1 MTQKTGP
8 FAALYEEFKGGHV
21 SRREFLRRATMLGVG
36 APVAMYI
43 VNSTTPTVAHAQDAT
58 PAAGGTWSNPP
69 DAGTEG
75 QTRGAGGE
83 LKILQWQG
91 VTHFGLHTA
100 TGTKDQLGASLV
112 LEPLMNYLP
121 DGTLTP
127 NLAAEVPSVEN
138 GGLSEDLTSVTYK
151 LKEGVLWSDGT
162 PFTAAD
168 VVFTWQWAANP
179 DNGAITTL
187 TYQSISAAEAIDDL
201 TVKLT
206 FVGPQL
212 AWYLPF
218 TNTYLGAVYPKHIL
232 DGGGVDAYNAFIL
245 NPVGTGPYVVSSFSA
260 NDQVVYEANPNYREP
275 NKPFFQT
282 VNLKG
287 GGDAVS
293 AAQAVLQTGD
303 WHFAWNL
310 QVEPQILRDLEANGI
325 GKVSVSPPSNVE
337 RLLINFSDPND
348 ESMGEKS
355 HKDVPHP
362 FFSDIK
368 VRQAFA
374 LATDRD
380 TIANQFYQGGDLE
393 PGAKNILSGI
403 GQFESPNTSFE
414 FNLEAAA
421 ALLDEAGWVLDGDVR
436 KKDGVEMSVSY
447 STSINSVRQ
456 KTQAV
461 NKQNWESIGIKV
473 NLKQVDAGIFFDSA
487 AGNEQN
493 AQHFF
498 ADLLMYTNGPTS
510 AFPLSYMQSWYA
522 GPNGES
528 ISQKANNWSGINES
542 RYASAEY
549 DEMYDRL
556 AATTIQEEAV
566 ALFIAMNDHIIN
578 NQVVIPEV
586 ARAVE
591 KYAIANTL
599 NDANVGS
606 SLAEALYWNIKNW
619 NNVM

>member
-8 FAALYEEFKGGHV
+8 FAALYEEFKGGHI
-21 SRREFLRRATMLGVG
+21 SRRDFLRRATMLGVG
-36 APVAMYI
+36 APVAMYL
-43 VNSTTPTVAHAQDAT
+43 VNATTPTVAHAQDAT
-58 PAAGGTWSNPP
+58 PAAAGGASAP

-83 LKILQWQG
+83 LKMLQWQG

-121 DGTLTP
+121 DGTLTA
-127 NLAAEVPSVEN
+127 NLAAEVPSLEN
-138 GGLSEDLTSVTYK
+138 GGLSEDLTTVTYK

-168 VVFTWQWAANP
+168 VVFTWQWVTDAA
-179 DNGAITTL
+179 NGAITTL
-187 TYQSISAAEAIDDL
+187 TYQAISAAEAIDDL

-218 TNTYLGAVYPKHIL
+218 TGTYLGAVYPKHVL
-232 DGGGVDAYNAFIL
+232 EAGGEAYNQFIL
-245 NPVGTGPYVVSSFSA
+245 APVGTGPYVVSSFSA
-260 NDQVVYEANPNYREP
+260 NDQVIYEANPNYREA

-287 GGDAVS
+287 GGDAAS

-310 QVEPQILRDLEANGI
+310 QVEPQILRDLEEG
-325 GKVSVSPPSNVE
+325 GKGKLSVSPPSNVE

-362 FFSDIK
+362 FFSDLK
-368 VRQAFA
+368 VRQALA

-393 PGAKNILSGI
+393 PGARNILSGI
-403 GQFESPNTSFE
+403 GSIESPNTTFE
-414 FNLEAAA
+414 FNLEKAA
-421 ALLDEAGWVLDGDVR
+421 ALLDEAGWVLDGDTR
-436 KKDGVEMSVSY
+436 KKDGVEMKISY
-447 STSINSVRQ
+447 STSINAVRQ

-461 NKQNWESIGIKV
+461 NKQNWESIGIAV

-493 AQHFF
+493 AQHFY

-510 AFPLSYMQSWYA
+510 TFPLNYMQSWYA

-542 RYASAEY
+542 RYANADY
-549 DEMYDRL
+549 DAMYDRL

-566 ALFIAMNDHIIN
+566 ALFIAMNDHLIN
-578 NQVVIPEV
+578 DQVIVPEV

-591 KYAIANTL
+591 KYAIALTL
-599 NDANVGS
+599 NDDNVGS
-606 SLAEALYWNIKNW
+606 SLAEALYWNIRNW

>member
-1 MTQKTGP
+1 MTQQTGP
-8 FAALYEEFKGGHV
+8 FGALFAEYKAGRV

-36 APVAMYI
+36 APVALFV
-43 VNSTTPTVAHAQDAT
+43 VNSVTPDVAHAQDAT
-58 PAAGGTWSNPP
+58 PAGTDPMPP
-69 DAGTEG
+69 AENTEG

-91 VTHFGLHTA
+91 ATHFGLHTA
-100 TGTKDQLGASLV
+100 TGTKDQLAASLV
-112 LEPLMNYLP
+112 TEPLMHYMP

-127 NLAAEVPSVEN
+127 CLAAAVPSVEN
-138 GGLSEDLTSVTYK
+138 GGLAEDLSTVTYT

-168 VVFTWQWAANP
+168 VVFTWEWIVNP
-179 DNGAITTL
+179 ENNSIDSV
-187 TYQSISAAEAIDDL
+187 TYQAISAAEAVDDL

-206 FVGPQL
+206 FATPQL

-218 TNTYLGAVYPKHIL
+218 TGGYLGAIYPKHIL
-232 DGGGVDAYNAFIL
+232 EAGGDAYAQFIQ
-245 NPVGTGPYVVSSFSA
+245 NPVGTGPYVVESFTE
-260 NDQVVYEANPNYREP
+260 NDQAIYVANQNYREA
-275 NKPFFQT
+275 NKPFFER

-287 GGDAVS
+287 GGEAVS

-310 QVEPQILRDLEANGI
+310 QVEPQILRDLEANGK
-325 GKVSVSPPSNVE
+325 GTVQVSPPSNVE
-337 RLLINFSDPND
+337 RILINFSDPND
-348 ESMGEKS
+348 DSMGERS

-362 FFSDIK
+362 IWSDLK
-368 VRQAFA
+368 VRQALS

-403 GQFESPNTSFE
+403 GIYESPNTSYE
-414 FNLEAAA
+414 FSLEKAA
-421 ALLDEAGWVLDGDVR
+421 ALLDEAGWVLDGDTR
-436 KKDGVEMSVSY
+436 TKDGREFEISY
-447 STSINSVRQ
+447 STSINAVRQ

-461 NKQNWESIGIKV
+461 NKQNWESIGIRV

-493 AQHFF
+493 AQHFYE
-498 ADLLMYTNGPTS
+498 DLLMYTNGPTS
-510 AFPLSYMQSWYA
+510 TFPLNYMQSWYA
-522 GPNGES
+522 GPDGVN
-528 ISQKANNWSGINES
+528 ISQKANNWGSINEC
-542 RYASAEY
+542 RYQSADY
-549 DEMYDRL
+549 DAMYDQL
-556 AATTIQEEAV
+556 ASETDAEAAA
-566 ALFIAMNDHIIN
+566 ALFIQMNDHLIN
-578 NQVVIPEV
+578 DVVIVPEV

-599 NDANVGS
+599 NNNNVAS
-606 SLAEALYWNIKNW
+606 SLAETLYWNIANW
-619 NNVM
+619 NNVV

>member
-1 MTQKTGP
+1 MTQQSGP
-8 FAALYEEFKGGHV
+8 FAALYEEFKSGGI

-36 APVAMYI
+36 APVALYL
-43 VNSTTPTVAHAQDAT
+43 VNATTPTRAHAQDAT
-58 PAAGGTWSNPP
+58 PAAGGANPP
-69 DAGTEG
+69 DANTEG

-112 LEPLMNYLP
+112 LEPLLNYLP

-127 NLAAEVPSVEN
+127 NLAAEVPSVEA
-138 GGLSEDLTSVTYK
+138 GTLAEDLSWVTYK

-162 PFTAAD
+162 PFTSAD
-168 VVFTWQWAANP
+168 VVFTWEWAINP

-187 TYQSISAAEAIDDL
+187 TYQAITAAEAIDDL

-206 FVGPQL
+206 FATPQL

-218 TNTYLGAVYPKHIL
+218 TGTYLGAVYPKHVL
-232 DGGGVDAYNAFIL
+232 EAGADAYNAFIL
-245 NPVGTGPYVVSSFSA
+245 APVGTGPYTVTSFSA
-260 NDQVVYEANPNYREP
+260 NDQVIYEANANYREP

-310 QVEPQILRDLEANGI
+310 QVEPQILADLEANGI

-362 FFSDIK
+362 FFSDLK

-380 TIANQFYQGGDLE
+380 TIANQFYLGGDLE

-403 GQFESPNTSFE
+403 GSIESPNTSYE
-414 FNLEAAA
+414 FSLEKAA
-421 ALLDEAGWVLDGDVR
+421 ALLDEAGWVVDGDVR
-436 KKDGVEMSVSY
+436 KKDGVEMKVSY
-447 STSINSVRQ
+447 STSINAVRQ

-510 AFPLSYMQSWYA
+510 TFPLNYMQSWYA
-522 GPNGES
+522 GPDGVS

-542 RYASAEY
+542 RYNNPEY
-549 DEMYDRL
+549 DAMYDRL
-556 AATTIQEEAV
+556 ASTNIQEEAI
-566 ALFIAMNDHIIN
+566 ALFIAMNDFLIN
-578 NQVVIPEV
+578 DQVIIPEV

-591 KYAIANTL
+591 KYAIALTL
-599 NDANVGS
+599 NDDNVGS

-619 NNVM
+619 NNNV

>member
-8 FAALYEEFKGGHV
+8 FAALYEEFKAGHV

-43 VNSTTPTVAHAQDAT
+43 VNSTTPTVANAQDAT
-58 PAAGGTWSNPP
+58 PSAGGPP

-83 LKILQWQG
+83 LKMLQWQG
-91 VTHFGLHTA
+91 ATHFGLHTA
-100 TGTKDQLGASLV
+100 TGTKDQLAASLV

-121 DGTLTP
+121 DGSLTAC
-127 NLAAEVPSVEN
+127 LAAEVPSIEN
-138 GGLSEDLTSVTYK
+138 GGVAEDLSSVTYK
-151 LKEGVLWSDGT
+151 LREGVLWSDGT

-168 VVFTWQWAANP
+168 VVFTWEWTTNP

-187 TYQSISAAEAIDDL
+187 TYQQITAAEAIDDL

-206 FVGPQL
+206 FATPQL
-212 AWYLPF
+212 AWYVPF
-218 TNTYLGAVYPKHIL
+218 TGTYLGSIYPKHVL
-232 DGGGVDAYNAFIL
+232 ESGTEAYNAFIL

-260 NDQVVYEANPNYREP
+260 NDQVVYEANPNFREP

-310 QVEPQILRDLEANGI
+310 QVEPQILRDLEANGK

-355 HKDVPHP
+355 HKDIPHP
-362 FFSDIK
+362 FFSDLK

-403 GQFESPNTSFE
+403 GIYESPNTTFE
-414 FNLEAAA
+414 FNLEKAA

-436 KKDGVEMSVSY
+436 KKDGKEMEVLY

-493 AQHFF
+493 AQHFY

-510 AFPLSYMQSWYA
+510 TFPLNYMQSWYA

-542 RYASAEY
+542 RYSNADY
-549 DEMYDRL
+549 DAMYDRL
-556 AATTIQEEAV
+556 ATTSIQEEAT
-566 ALFIAMNDHIIN
+566 ALFIAMNDHLIN
-578 NQVVIPEV
+578 DQVIIPEV